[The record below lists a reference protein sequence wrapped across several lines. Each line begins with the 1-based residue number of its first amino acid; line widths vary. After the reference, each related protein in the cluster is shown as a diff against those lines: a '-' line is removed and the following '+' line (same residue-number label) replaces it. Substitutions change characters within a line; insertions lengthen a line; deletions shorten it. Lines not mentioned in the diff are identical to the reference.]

1 MKKIFSILVSVF
13 LLGSCKTLTIAMN
26 PSKGAFNSGTIG
38 SVRATDNIPA
48 SNTGTANFNFK
59 DAYGKADT
67 VRRDLQLR

>member
-1 MKKIFSILVSVF
+1 
-13 LLGSCKTLTIAMN
+13 MN

-59 DAYGKADT
+59 DPYGKADT
-67 VRRDLQLR
+67 VQRDLQLR